1 VNGERRSYLY
11 ALVRPADI
19 AIDATGIDAAPVRI
33 VSGQDIG
40 AVVSTVSADTFDPA
54 LMEDRMADLQWVET
68 VARAHDDVV
77 NAAARVA
84 TTIPLRLGTTSDD
97 DDTVRELVTDLTP
110 AARRSFDRLQGR
122 AEYGVQ
128 VFGPARRATTA
139 AARSEGGA
147 AFLRRRRAELQQ
159 DEVERAAVAEQATT
173 AFDSLA
179 RLAADSR
186 RNPLRDVG
194 PGVAGTM
201 LLNGAFLIEQDE
213 VPAFRTAVDDLAAAF
228 GPQRVVITGP
238 WAPYSFAD
246 LEP

>member
-1 VNGERRSYLY
+1 VSDEQRSYLY
-11 ALVRPADI
+11 ALVRPAEI
-19 AIDATGIDAAPVRI
+19 TIDGTGIDAAPVRI
-33 VSGQDIG
+33 VSAHDIG

-54 LMEDRMADLQWVET
+54 LMEERMADLQWVEA

-77 NAAARVA
+77 NAAARAA
-84 TTIPLRLGTTSDD
+84 TTIPLRLGTTSDND
-97 DDTVRELVTDLTP
+97 DMVRELITDLAP

-128 VFGPARRATTA
+128 VFGPARRPA
-139 AARSEGGA
+139 AATAQSEGGA

-173 AFDSLA
+173 AFESLA

-201 LLNGAFLIEQDE
+201 LLNGAFLVEQSA
-213 VPAFRTAVDDLAAAF
+213 VATFRAAVDELASAF
-228 GPQRVVITGP
+228 GAERVVITGP

-246 LEP
+246 LAP